1 MMNTKVTIIIPAFN
15 EAPVI
20 QRCINSLLKQTIIPN
35 IIVVNDGSTD
45 ETLDK
50 LVKYDYLDNF
60 SLINQ
65 TNQGVSVAR
74 NRGIKA
80 ATTEF
85 ITFVD
90 ADDYVEK
97 NFVEILLEGYASK
110 DDIDLSICNYSM
122 RRLNNTTFCGKFK
135 TSVIDKFKYFDSVID
150 DFGVNGFIYNKL
162 FKKSIIKKYNILF
175 NPKIAIGEDFLFS
188 FLYGGHCQ
196 KIALNDSVQIHYLPT
211 EFGISDTMQISGR
224 FSPKIFS
231 YFDANIKIIRYLYS
245 LNTDEKLRPT
255 INREISR
262 TAAVAS
268 TIIRKVYLY
277 HEINYYDK
285 LTRLRSFIKKN
296 WLVIMLDSTLSRN
309 DKTKIFIAAYC
320 PKLLNQFDK
329 VKFT

>member
-1 MMNTKVTIIIPAFN
+1 
-15 EAPVI
+15 
-20 QRCINSLLKQTIIPN
+20 
-35 IIVVNDGSTD
+35 
-45 ETLDK
+45 
-50 LVKYDYLDNF
+50 
-60 SLINQ
+60 
-65 TNQGVSVAR
+65 
-74 NRGIKA
+74 
-80 ATTEF
+80 
-85 ITFVD
+85 
-90 ADDYVEK
+90 
-97 NFVEILLEGYASK
+97 
-110 DDIDLSICNYSM
+110 M

-175 NPKIAIGEDFLFS
+175 NPKIAIGEDFLFC

-196 KIALNDSVQIHYLPT
+196 KVALNDSVQIHYLPT
-211 EFGISDTMQISGR
+211 ESGISDTMQISGR

-231 YFDANIKIIRYLYS
+231 YFDANIKIIKYLYS

-262 TAAVAS
+262 TAAAAS

-277 HEINYYDK
+277 HETNYYHK

-296 WLVIMLDSTLSRN
+296 WLVIMLDSILSRK
-309 DKTKIFIAAYC
+309 DKIKIFISAYC